1 MKSQK
6 ELQYN
11 NIYNIL
17 TENVAKAK
25 VRLAH
30 LAESPDQGH
39 KQDQETLERILRQ
52 KKEYEQ
58 LLKVQQHQRKTKEA
72 VRVNEQRRIERAKV
86 REAKLTSI
94 RE

>member
-30 LAESPDQGH
+30 LGDSPNRGQKDD
-39 KQDQETLERILRQ
+39 KETLERIMRQ

-58 LLKVQQHQRKTKEA
+58 LIKVQ
-72 VRVNEQRRIERAKV
+72 
-86 REAKLTSI
+86 
-94 RE
+94 